1 MMNMAITIMFMGGGG
16 LCRAARSCDLSG
28 STMLSPGGYN
38 LFLNEGYSAKYT
50 ADPHYGFAIMFCCTH
65 NYSTAARSARSAR
78 SAAPAGCS
86 WQAIVDADGTNVV
99 AASIKSPPVANSG
112 GVKSND
118 GVIYASFG
126 GMPEGGAQVRHLVL
140 VAHSTAADIKQAI
153 LSGGGFECT
162 QHFPFNN
169 GTCTK

>member
-1 MMNMAITIMFMGGGG
+1 MVVFFVMF
-16 LCRAARSCDLSG
+16 LCVFAVLCVLAG

-38 LFLNEGYSAKYT
+38 LFLNEGYSAQYT
-50 ADPHYGFAIMFCCTH
+50 ADPNYGLAIMFCSTH
-65 NYSTAARSARSAR
+65 NATVVTRTT
-78 SAAPAGCS
+78 AAPAGCS
-86 WQAIVDADGTNVV
+86 WQALVDANGINAV
-99 AASIKSPPVANSG
+99 AASAKSPPVANSG

-126 GMPEGGAQVRHLVL
+126 GLPDGGGRVRHLVL

-153 LSGGGFECT
+153 LSDGGFECT